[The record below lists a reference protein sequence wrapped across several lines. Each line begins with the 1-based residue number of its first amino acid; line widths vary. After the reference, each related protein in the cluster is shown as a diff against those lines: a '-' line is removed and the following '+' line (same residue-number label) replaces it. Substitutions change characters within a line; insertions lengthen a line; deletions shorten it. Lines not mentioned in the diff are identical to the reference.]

1 MSIHTEGK
9 AHHLIYP
16 LHRSQAHNRIKF
28 TFFRYMKNSLHAH
41 SIFCCYNEL
50 TIKLKENIQMFK
62 KTSIAITVALLVSAC
77 GSTDKTVANASATSI
92 EKTKISAATA
102 QDVSESE
109 KVNAFFERIFEE
121 SVARSP
127 ESLTFLGRKDRGDE
141 WNDLSQAYAD
151 ESLEI
156 TKKNLAELK
165 SFDKSKLDEATALS
179 YDLLVQSLEEEI
191 ADSKWRL
198 YNYPVN
204 QMFGKHSGVVSMM
217 INQHRVNDLKDAE
230 NYIAR
235 LNGVKAHFDQLIE
248 GIEARTAANIIPPK
262 FVFPH
267 VIRDSKNIIK
277 GAPFDDG
284 EPSALLADFT
294 KKITALA
301 NKEDSGI
308 SAEKQAELISQATD
322 ALINSVQPAYENLV
336 AHLTELETK
345 ATTDDGVWK
354 WKDGDEFFNVA
365 LKRTTTTDLS
375 ADEIHEIGLKE
386 VARIHDEMRVI
397 KDKVNFD
404 GDLKAFMAFMRDDEQ
419 FYYANDEEGRARY
432 LREATA
438 LIDGMKP
445 KLDDMFITKP
455 KADLN
460 VKAVEAFR
468 EQSAGKA
475 FYQRPSEDGTRPG
488 LYYANL
494 YDMKAMPTYQM
505 EALAYHEGIPG
516 HHMQL
521 AIQQELKG
529 IPKFR
534 KFGGYTAYIEG
545 WGLYS
550 EYLPKEFG
558 AYKDPYSDFGRLAM
572 ELWRACRLV
581 VDTGIHAKKWTRE
594 EGIAY
599 YTENT
604 PNAVSDGVKMVERH
618 IVMPSQATAYK
629 IGMLKILELRE
640 AAKETLGEKFDI
652 REYHDEILKYG
663 PLPLNV
669 VEAKVD
675 AWVASKL

>member
-1 MSIHTEGK
+1 MLKSYSAALSAAFFLSACNQSADQT
-9 AHHLIYP
+9 A
-16 LHRSQAHNRIKF
+16 SQKPES
-28 TFFRYMKNSLHAH
+28 KP
-41 SIFCCYNEL
+41 
-50 TIKLKENIQMFK
+50 
-62 KTSIAITVALLVSAC
+62 AIT
-77 GSTDKTVANASATSI
+77 KEASATTQI
-92 EKTKISAATA
+92 
-102 QDVSESE
+102 SESE
-109 KVNAFFERIFEE
+109 RANAFFERVFEE

-127 ESLTFLGRKDRGDE
+127 ETLTRLGRKDRADE
-141 WNDLSQAYAD
+141 WNDLSEAHAN
-151 ESLEI
+151 ESIEI
-156 TKKNLAELK
+156 TKKQLAELK
-165 SFDKSKLDEATALS
+165 TIDRSKLDDATTLS
-179 YDLLVQSLEEEI
+179 YDLLIQSMEEDI
-191 ADSKWRL
+191 AGNKWRL

-204 QMFGKHSGVVSMM
+204 QMFGRHSGVVSLL
-217 INQHRVNDLKDAE
+217 INQHSISSVKDAE
-230 NYIAR
+230 NYITR
-235 LNGVKAHFDQLIE
+235 LNRISGLFDQLITN
-248 GIEARTAANIIPPK
+248 IEARTAANIIPPK

-267 VIRDSKNIIK
+267 VIRDSNNIIT
-277 GAPFDDG
+277 GAPFTDG

-294 KKITALA
+294 KKIDSLA
-301 NKEDSGI
+301 NNTENNV
-308 SAEKQAELISQATD
+308 SAEQKAVLIKAATA
-322 ALINSVQPAYENLV
+322 ALTDSVKPAYEKLV
-336 AHLTELETK
+336 THLTELETK
-345 ATTDDGVWK
+345 ATTDDGIWK

-365 LKRTTTTDLS
+365 LKRTTTTDLTS
-375 ADEIHEIGLKE
+375 DQIHQIGLNE
-386 VARIHDEMRVI
+386 VARIHGEMNVI
-397 KDKVNFD
+397 KDAVKFD
-404 GDLKAFMAFMRDDEQ
+404 GDLKAFMQFMRNDEQ
-419 FYYANDEEGRARY
+419 FYYATDQAGKDRY
-432 LREATA
+432 LSEATS
-438 LIDGMKP
+438 LIDDMKG
-445 KLDDMFITKP
+445 KLDGMFITKP

-521 AIQQELKG
+521 AIQQELKDV
-529 IPKFR
+529 PKFR

-558 AYKDPYSDFGRLAM
+558 AYQDPYSDFGRLAM

-581 VDTGIHAKKWTRE
+581 VDTGIHSKKWTRE
-594 EGIAY
+594 QGIAY
-599 YTENT
+599 YTDNT

-629 IGMLKILELRE
+629 IGMLKILELR
-640 AAKETLGEKFDI
+640 ADAKEKLGEKFDI

-675 AWVASKL
+675 AWVAAKLAS